1 MELQCGY
8 CGSTFVGTESIIEH
22 IKDAHPPSKVR
33 NKRRIRCARGSVEPI
48 SAFPHVAIANR
59 SKFAQ
64 VKYND
69 VEVCFVND
77 LSGVAF
83 KTKAA
88 YVDNFVRAHVY
99 RKVGNDFHRT
109 AAPPEQ
115 PGGDCLGVLHRCN
128 FCQVGAQERTN
139 MKYP

>member
-48 SAFPHVAIANR
+48 SAFPHVANR

-128 FCQVGAQERTN
+128 FCQVGASTRKN
-139 MKYP
+139 